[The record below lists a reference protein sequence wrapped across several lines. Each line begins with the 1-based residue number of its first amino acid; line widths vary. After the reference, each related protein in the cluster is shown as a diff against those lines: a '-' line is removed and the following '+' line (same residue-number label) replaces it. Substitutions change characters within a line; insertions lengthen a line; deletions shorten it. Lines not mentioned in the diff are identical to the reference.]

1 MGAFFFLNLPFPSVG
16 LGFRVAGVRPPPRP
30 RDGFKPPRID
40 DGAEPSDADGTA
52 EAEGGELVEEG
63 IRAGIGDG
71 GGGGSPAPRE
81 AGTDERREGTR
92 DERKDA
98 EWRGDFGG
106 GGCGAILSQHN
117 GSYRYEG
124 KVVLTTRLFCPG
136 TTLPHRH
143 VEGIARAIRGSDL
156 SFRRHLWNC

>member
-1 MGAFFFLNLPFPSVG
+1 MAGA
-16 LGFRVAGVRPPPRP
+16 RPPPRP

-81 AGTDERREGTR
+81 AGSDERREGIR
-92 DERKDA
+92 DGRKDA

-106 GGCGAILSQHN
+106 GGGGAILSQHN
-117 GSYRYEG
+117 GS
-124 KVVLTTRLFCPG
+124 
-136 TTLPHRH
+136 
-143 VEGIARAIRGSDL
+143 
-156 SFRRHLWNC
+156 